1 MDDLVRLLV
10 IGLVVAA
17 VLVPIVRWFW
27 SRFDRPT
34 EAQLEYEEAKR
45 KKREEERMWRRIEA
59 KMRAEEAAA
68 EEAAALARKRAELAA
83 QAAPRAADVGAALG
97 ALGLEQVEVATT
109 EARVRSEVKAT
120 EGAEAAL
127 VDDAV
132 FDDERDDSDLEVEGP
147 AKVSLEQDR
156 AGAPAPDWAL
166 IERLR
171 EMNEREEEPAPVDLP
186 TMPDL
191 DALDE
196 AMEAID
202 EKAETEA
209 VERAE
214 PEASEEV
221 EPEASEEGQDLAEAT
236 DGDWD
241 EPESSPEAS
250 DDDGWAVEW

>member
-10 IGLVVAA
+10 IGLVGAA

-45 KKREEERMWRRIEA
+45 KKREEERMWRQIEA

-109 EARVRSEVKAT
+109 EARATSGAKAT

-127 VDDAV
+127 VDDTV
-132 FDDERDDSDLEVEGP
+132 FDDEPDDGDLEVEGP

-156 AGAPAPDWAL
+156 VGAPAPDWAL

-186 TMPDL
+186 EMPDL
-191 DALDE
+191 DALDL
-196 AMEAID
+196 AMDGID
-202 EKAETEA
+202 EGAEPAPKEDAPDMAETTE
-209 VERAE
+209 
-214 PEASEEV
+214 
-221 EPEASEEGQDLAEAT
+221 D
-236 DGDWD
+236 DWD
-241 EPESSPEAS
+241 ADEASPEAS

>member
-34 EAQLEYEEAKR
+34 EAQIEYEEAKR
-45 KKREEERMWRRIEA
+45 KKREEERMWRQIEA

-68 EEAAALARKRAELAA
+68 EEAAALARKRAQLAA

-109 EARVRSEVKAT
+109 EARATSEVKAT

-132 FDDERDDSDLEVEGP
+132 FDDERDDGDLEVEGP

-171 EMNEREEEPAPVDLP
+171 EINEREEEPAPVDLP
-186 TMPDL
+186 AMPDL

-202 EKAETEA
+202 EE
-209 VERAE
+209 AE
-214 PEASEEV
+214 PEASEEAEPEASDEV
-221 EPEASEEGQDLAEAT
+221 EPEASEEAQNLAEAAE
-236 DGDWD
+236 DDWD
-241 EPESSPEAS
+241 ELEAPSEAS

>member
-17 VLVPIVRWFW
+17 VLVPIVWWFW

-45 KKREEERMWRRIEA
+45 KKREEERMWRNIEA

-109 EARVRSEVKAT
+109 ETRATSEVKAT

-132 FDDERDDSDLEVEGP
+132 LDDEPDDGDLEVEGP

-156 AGAPAPDWAL
+156 AAAPAPDWAL

-171 EMNEREEEPAPVDLP
+171 EMSEREEEPAPVDLP
-186 TMPDL
+186 SMPDL
-191 DALDE
+191 DALDG
-196 AMEAID
+196 ALEAID
-202 EKAETEA
+202 EGPEPEAAEEA
-209 VERAE
+209 EPDASEEAE
-214 PEASEEV
+214 PEAGEE
-221 EPEASEEGQDLAEAT
+221 AQDLAEAAE
-236 DGDWD
+236 DDWD
-241 EPESSPEAS
+241 AGEAPSEAS
-250 DDDGWAVEW
+250 DDDGWDVEW

>member
-34 EAQLEYEEAKR
+34 EAQIEYEEAKR
-45 KKREEERMWRRIEA
+45 KKREEERMWRQIEA

-109 EARVRSEVKAT
+109 ETRATSEVKAT
-120 EGAEAAL
+120 EGVEAAL

-132 FDDERDDSDLEVEGP
+132 FDDEPDDGDLEVEGP
-147 AKVSLEQDR
+147 AKVSLDQDR

-202 EKAETEA
+202 EE
-209 VERAE
+209 AE
-214 PEASEEV
+214 PEASEE
-221 EPEASEEGQDLAEAT
+221 AQHLAESAE
-236 DGDWD
+236 DDWD
-241 EPESSPEAS
+241 AGEASPEAS